1 MALMYRP
8 THITTAATAVP
19 VLPFVNTTS
28 TTSVTGGAIATITPT
43 SMLNITPYMFL
54 IVYGGTG
61 TAEIVQVTSAFD
73 FTATTFKAFFANA
86 HSGTWNIVS
95 QKPTEVGP
103 IVVGNAGTTGVLTL
117 YDGAPAL
124 AGGSWGD
131 QGRTISAITLSGSD
145 QFYPPTG
152 KLFNTLF
159 YTMSGSG
166 MDVTLWT
173 LPHEG

>member
-1 MALMYRP
+1 MKMYRP
-8 THITTAATAVP
+8 TNITATGTAVP

-28 TTSVTGGAIATITPT
+28 TTSVTGGTTATITPT
-43 SMLNITPYMFL
+43 SMVGITPYMFL
-54 IVYGGTG
+54 LAYGGSG

-73 FTATTFKAFFANA
+73 FTATTFKAYFANA

-95 QKPTEVGP
+95 QKPTEIGAITINKV
-103 IVVGNAGTTGVLTL
+103 GTTTVLSL

-131 QGRTISAITLSGSD
+131 QGRSLGVYSIASANV
-145 QFYPPTG
+145 FFPPVG
-152 KLFNTLF
+152 KIYNTLF
-159 YTMSGSG
+159 YTITGSG
-166 MDVTLWT
+166 FDITLWT